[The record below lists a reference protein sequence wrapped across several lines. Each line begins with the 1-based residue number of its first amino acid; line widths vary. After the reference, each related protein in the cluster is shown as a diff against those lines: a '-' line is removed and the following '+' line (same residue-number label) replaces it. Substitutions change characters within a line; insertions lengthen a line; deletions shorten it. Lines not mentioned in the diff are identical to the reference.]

1 MATYDY
7 TDDMG
12 GGDVNKYNLLR
23 DLETVGPGSTIGV
36 NGQVTIKTAACK
48 SILFVLYAGAKA
60 FYVGYKNVNIKKG
73 VATNYSYSFFV
84 TAQMCQENSPTAVSR
99 RIPLD
104 LAMYFCPAAI
114 TAANDAMIKSWP
126 HDADEYDENIT
137 YYFDYVNF
145 SINQKPGQQ
154 NWYMW
159 VKENTGPVLSANTGI
174 YDLASVSALN
184 AFGGLATGYSRP
196 RLDGAWAFDSI
207 YPEQLAHVTLTL
219 TGALSGVYEADTA
232 SGATTSNFDLPSPTQ
247 AGTVNWTYT
256 VADMFGMTATES
268 GSFDV
273 LSYFPPG
280 IVDFTLERYADVI
293 DEGGHAHVAADDGEL
308 VWLSLN
314 AAVASVDGQNTWEA
328 TFTAWPEGMDEPN
341 PVQGLAIVRGLDGN
355 LTGLDD
361 WDLNGIGAISLL
373 RDEEQLTGFA
383 PSAGA
388 NWIARITITDV
399 LGNSAT
405 LISSDIVAADTILD
419 VAPYGIGIGMRSK
432 GQRNEFDPVTGDI
445 AEIHQAVDIAD
456 DWMLRVRGPVAMNPG
471 QLLKVVTIENAI
483 PEQAV
488 DSGNYVT
495 VRTSFA
501 SMASTIGDGWVP
513 ISIAGWR
520 GSSRYTMIHQ
530 CRIDRSTDEL
540 VTSAYNP
547 SSSAKTF
554 SVSVDLLC
562 LRVVVEDEIAPTMD
576 DVVIVAHTMILGDT
590 VDSEVNGTTLE
601 IDDGRF
607 NVGGS
612 TLNIV

>member
-1 MATYDY
+1 MATYNYTAYESGYSHSSRYIKFNVSPDGGVIY
-7 TDDMG
+7 PGAKITVSGQIYCAQGKLTKMGVQLASAWQQADLDPLSNGDEFPLVGKSIPKATLTTFSLTRTVSYELWKEYNEAHSSSTPDQFHLTICMWALGSGEGCTFDEYSGSMPVFNMACVDTVSPYRVDDDLVDLHPAQSMTVFGGYAVGYNQLRWTMDFEVDTETYPINGVTHTLELYIANPRRTIWTKEYHTGNGVNTLTVDLPVLDVAGEAGLTWKLTDDFG
-12 GGDVNKYNLLR
+12 
-23 DLETVGPGSTIGV
+23 
-36 NGQVTIKTAACK
+36 
-48 SILFVLYAGAKA
+48 
-60 FYVGYKNVNIKKG
+60 
-73 VATNYSYSFFV
+73 
-84 TAQMCQENSPTAVSR
+84 
-99 RIPLD
+99 
-104 LAMYFCPAAI
+104 
-114 TAANDAMIKSWP
+114 
-126 HDADEYDENIT
+126 
-137 YYFDYVNF
+137 
-145 SINQKPGQQ
+145 
-154 NWYMW
+154 
-159 VKENTGPVLSANTGI
+159 NTGLNTGR
-174 YDLASVSALN
+174 V
-184 AFGGLATGYSRP
+184 R
-196 RLDGAWAFDSI
+196 
-207 YPEQLAHVTLTL
+207 
-219 TGALSGVYEADTA
+219 
-232 SGATTSNFDLPSPTQ
+232 
-247 AGTVNWTYT
+247 
-256 VADMFGMTATES
+256 
-268 GSFDV
+268 SFDV
-273 LSYFPPG
+273 ISYSPPA
-280 IVDFTLERYADVI
+280 ITSFMLERYADVI
-293 DEGGHAHVAADDGEL
+293 DEGGHTHVPADDGEL
-308 VWLSLN
+308 VWLSLE
-314 AAVASVDGQNTWEA
+314 VASESVSGLNTWDA
-328 TFTAWPEGMDEPN
+328 TFSAWPEGMDEPN
-341 PVQGLAIVRGLDGN
+341 PVQGMAIVRGLDGN

-361 WDLNGIGAISLL
+361 WDLNGTGAGTLL
-373 RDEEQLTGFA
+373 RDEEQLAGFA

-471 QLLKVVTIENAI
+471 QLIKVVTIANAI

-590 VDSEVNGTTLE
+590 VDAEISGTTLE

-607 NVGGS
+607 NVVGS